1 MKIIKKENWWVW
13 LLLLLFS
20 YGTSNIV
27 LGALLD
33 VYDKNAWYTKRIYW
47 FSAAIC
53 FIFPVILMFIIF
65 LIQISV
71 KVAHSLNVDGDKI
84 YDNVYAWILCLIIPI
99 VGWIML
105 IVMYLYINVFSAV
118 AIYNGNGEK
127 YLL

>member
-1 MKIIKKENWWVW
+1 MLLNRKNWWIY
-13 LLLLLFS
+13 LLF
-20 YGTSNIV
+20 NIITFG
-27 LGALLD
+27 LINFIMAD
-33 VYDKNAWYTKRIYW
+33 MMEIYDKNAWYTKKIYW
-47 FSAAIC
+47 ISALIC
-53 FIFPVILMFIIF
+53 FIFPIIIMFIVF

-84 YDNVYAWILCLIIPI
+84 YNNVYVWILCLIIPV

-118 AIYNGNGEK
+118 AIYNGESEK

>member
-1 MKIIKKENWWVW
+1 MLLKKNKWWIY
-13 LLLLLFS
+13 LLLNVITLGLINFVMADMMEL
-20 YGTSNIV
+20 YG
-27 LGALLD
+27 
-33 VYDKNAWYTKRIYW
+33 KNAWYTKRIYW

-84 YDNVYAWILCLIIPI
+84 YDNVYVWILCLIIPI
-99 VGWIML
+99 VGWIIL